1 MIGKGKRNG
10 KVKRKFHVVFLT
22 EVILSKHEEYFS
34 IKIIIAFVCY
44 AKCFATGILD
54 FCICVEQKKFCNC
67 HTSFSSIFPSLQPF
81 QNLQP
86 NQRVIKIGLF
96 ILAYSSCYLRHA
108 WIITNWFKVI
118 SIHSIQ
124 KKARNYQKPGS
135 KVQ

>member
-1 MIGKGKRNG
+1 MIGKGRRNG

-67 HTSFSSIFPSLQPF
+67 HTSFSSIFPSLC
-81 QNLQP
+81 
-86 NQRVIKIGLF
+86 LF
-96 ILAYSSCYLRHA
+96 IWTSKNYFCVLQLSFQFLFFFNCCHCFWTDCQKFFYNL
-108 WIITNWFKVI
+108 FKICNPI
-118 SIHSIQ
+118 S
-124 KKARNYQKPGS
+124 
-135 KVQ
+135 V